1 METNIALYQECIKEL
16 LTDYLSLSTPEIEIK
31 VSFDD
36 ERMCYLVMRVG
47 WFKHHTRIHRC
58 LIHLEII
65 DGSVI
70 IQANNTEDEL
80 IPELVRKGIPR
91 NCIRNGA
98 VPDDFLAY
106 AEQRERSA
114 QRCESQ
120 DMPRMPPTE
129 QFQEPAP
136 PLVSHA

>member
-1 METNIALYQECIKEL
+1 M
-16 LTDYLSLSTPEIEIK
+16 
-31 VSFDD
+31 SFDD
-36 ERMCYLVMRVG
+36 KRMCYLVMRVG
-47 WFKHHTRIHRC
+47 WFERYTRIHRC
-58 LIHLEII
+58 LIHLEIA
-65 DGSVI
+65 DGLVI

-91 NCIRNGA
+91 NSIRNGA

-106 AEQRERSA
+106 AEQRERSV
-114 QRCESQ
+114 QRDESRHL
-120 DMPRMPPTE
+120 PRIPPAE

>member
-1 METNIALYQECIKEL
+1 METNIAPYQECIKEL
-16 LTDYLSLSTPEIEIK
+16 LSDYLSLSTPETEIK
-31 VSFDD
+31 LSFDD

-47 WFKHHTRIHRC
+47 WFEQYTRIHRC
-58 LIHLEII
+58 LIHLEIV
-65 DGSVI
+65 DGSVV

-91 NCIRNGA
+91 NLIRNGA

-114 QRCESQ
+114 QRIESR
-120 DMPRMPPTE
+120 DMQQIPPAE
-129 QFQEPAP
+129 QFREPAP

>member
-1 METNIALYQECIKEL
+1 METNIALYQTCIKEL
-16 LTDYLSLSTPEIEIK
+16 LADYLSLSTPETEIK
-31 VSFDD
+31 LSFDD

-47 WFKHHTRIHRC
+47 WFEQYTRIHRC
-58 LIHLEII
+58 LIHLEIV
-65 DGSVI
+65 DGVLV

-80 IPELVRKGIPR
+80 IPELVRKGVPR
-91 NCIRNGA
+91 NCIRNGS

-114 QRCESQ
+114 QSIESREIPQ
-120 DMPRMPPTE
+120 IPATE

-136 PLVSHA
+136 SLVSHA